1 MIWDEM
7 KYNALPKDGLDNL
20 EAEPEE
26 LFEYYKRNSK
36 EKEEDFDGFDQA
48 NTLVLS

>member
-1 MIWDEM
+1 MIWNEM
-7 KYNALPKDGLDNL
+7 MYNKFDTDGADLKI
-20 EAEPEE
+20 EPEE

-48 NTLVLS
+48 YTLVLS